1 MTGPRTGPRLARL
14 ELAGILFPPD
24 AKPGCDSRFWYDELR
39 FLPIVE
45 ISPNLL
51 SGISILAAY
60 VIFGGSYLVFALGK
74 FPGLKIDRPA
84 AAIIGA
90 VAMVA
95 FRIVPAQ
102 GTLRV
107 IDFPTIVLLFSMMVI
122 VGGLHLAGFFEWSA
136 EQVLTHLPL
145 RSFLPAVI
153 FTSGVLSAF
162 LVNDIV
168 CLVMV
173 PFVLK
178 LTERMRLPPLPFLLA
193 VATGSNIGSV
203 ATITGNPQNMLIG
216 SYSGIS
222 YREFLLRL
230 GPVAVAGLFLDWA
243 ILYWLFRREFRD
255 AVAPPASEL
264 TPVRLTGIWK
274 PALVMAAVITGFLA
288 GASPALA
295 AALGAAALL
304 ISRST
309 DPRKL
314 YGEVDWGLL
323 VFFVGLFLIVSGAEN
338 AGIIRKFLL
347 ASRYVNLDGPAA
359 FSLAT
364 AALSN
369 LVSNVPAVM
378 LLKSLVPAF
387 PNPRNAWFL
396 LGMASTFA
404 GNLTITGSVA
414 NIIVVETAKPVMH
427 IGFRQYFRAGL
438 PITVGTLALGWMWL
452 RWVG

>member
-1 MTGPRTGPRLARL
+1 M
-14 ELAGILFPPD
+14 
-24 AKPGCDSRFWYDELR
+24 
-39 FLPIVE
+39 E

-51 SGISILAAY
+51 SGISVLAAY
-60 VIFGGSYLVFALGK
+60 FIFGASYLVFALGK

-95 FRIVPAQ
+95 FRIVPVQ

-136 EQVLTHLPL
+136 ERVLKHLPL

-193 VATGSNIGSV
+193 VATASNIGSV

-230 GPVAVAGLFLDWA
+230 GPVALAGLFLDWG
-243 ILYWLFRREFRD
+243 ILSWLFRRELRE
-255 AVAPPASEL
+255 AVVPSSSEF

-274 PALVMAAVITGFLA
+274 PALVMAAVIAGFLA

-309 DPRKL
+309 DPHKL

-323 VFFVGLFLIVSGAEN
+323 VFFVGLFLIVGGAEN
-338 AGIIRKFLL
+338 AGIVGKFLL
-347 ASRYVNLDGPAA
+347 ASHYVNLDGAAA
-359 FSLAT
+359 FSVAT
-364 AALSN
+364 VALSN

-378 LLKSLVPAF
+378 LLKSFVPAF
-387 PNPRNAWFL
+387 PNPHNTWFL
-396 LGMASTFA
+396 LAMASTLA

-414 NIIVVETAKPVMH
+414 NIIVVETAKPVMK
-427 IGFRQYFRAGL
+427 IGFRQYFRTGL
-438 PITVGTLALGWMWL
+438 PITVGTLALGWGWL
-452 RWVG
+452 KWVG

>member
-1 MTGPRTGPRLARL
+1 
-14 ELAGILFPPD
+14 
-24 AKPGCDSRFWYDELR
+24 
-39 FLPIVE
+39 
-45 ISPNLL
+45 
-51 SGISILAAY
+51 
-60 VIFGGSYLVFALGK
+60 
-74 FPGLKIDRPA
+74 
-84 AAIIGA
+84 
-90 VAMVA
+90 MVA

-122 VGGLHLAGFFEWSA
+122 VGALHLSGFFEWVA
-136 EQVLTHLPL
+136 ETVLKRLPAK
-145 RSFLPAVI
+145 SFLPAVI
-153 FTSGVLSAF
+153 FTSGILSAF
-162 LVNDIV
+162 LVNDVV

-173 PFVLK
+173 PFVLRLTDK
-178 LTERMRLPPLPFLLA
+178 LRLPPLPYLLA
-193 VATGSNIGSV
+193 VATASNIGSV

-222 YREFLLRL
+222 YREFLMRL
-230 GPVAVAGLFLDWA
+230 GPVALAGLFLDWA
-243 ILYWLFRREFRD
+243 ILYWLFRRELRG
-255 AVAPPASEL
+255 AVIPSSSEL
-264 TPVRLTGIWK
+264 APVGLTGIWK

-309 DPRKL
+309 DPHKL

-323 VFFVGLFLIVSGAEN
+323 VFFVGLFLIVGGAEN
-338 AGIIRKFLL
+338 AGIVSKFLL

-359 FSLAT
+359 FSVAT
-364 AALSN
+364 VALSN

-387 PNPRNAWFL
+387 PNSHNVWFL
-396 LGMASTFA
+396 LAMASTLA

-438 PITVGTLALGWMWL
+438 PITLGTLALGWGWL